1 MFDVVTNLLAVFQ
14 FGWSDLLDVAIVA
27 FLIYQFLSIIRHTRA
42 VQMVMGG
49 VLVVALYYA
58 SELVTLRTVNWL
70 VGEMFGYAVFA
81 AIVLFQNDIRRG
93 LSLIGRDSLFRLVT
107 RRAVTDQ
114 TIEEIVSAVS
124 TLSARKCGAL
134 VAIERD
140 IGLRT
145 YVDSGTL
152 LDAKV
157 NYDLLVSVFQPSSP
171 LHDGA
176 IIIQDNRIS
185 AATCFLPLT
194 VDSQQAELGTR
205 HRAAIGLTEE
215 SDAVALV
222 VSEETGAISLAIDGE
237 IEHSLDDVQ
246 LTYRLE
252 ALLQQTSLASRVR
265 RKNRGET

>member
-1 MFDVVTNLLAVFQ
+1 MFDVVTNLLVVFR
-14 FGWSDLLDVAIVA
+14 FGWSDLLDIMIVS
-27 FLIYQFLSIIRHTRA
+27 FLTYQFLSIIRHTRA
-42 VQMVMGG
+42 VQIIVGG
-49 VLVVALYYA
+49 IFVVALYYV

-93 LSLIGRDSLFRLVT
+93 LSLIGRDSFFRLVT

-114 TIEEIVSAVS
+114 TIEDIVGAVS
-124 TLSARKCGAL
+124 SLSNQKRGAL
-134 VAIERD
+134 LAIERD

-145 YVDSGTL
+145 YVDSGTS

-157 NYDLLVSVFQPSSP
+157 NYDLLVSVFQSTSP

-176 IIIQDNRIS
+176 VIVQDNRVS
-185 AATCFLPLT
+185 AAGCLLPLT
-194 VDSQQAELGTR
+194 VDSQRAQLGTR

-222 VSEETGAISLAIDGE
+222 VSEETGVISLAIDGE
-237 IEHSLDDVQ
+237 IEHGLDDVQ
-246 LTYRLE
+246 LTFRLE
-252 ALLQQTSLASRVR
+252 ALLQQTSLIARVR
-265 RKNRGET
+265 RRQWGQK

>member
-1 MFDVVTNLLAVFQ
+1 MFDVVTNLLAVFR
-14 FGWSDLLDVAIVA
+14 FGWSDLLDVAIVT

-42 VQMVMGG
+42 VQMVVGG
-49 VLVVALYYA
+49 VFVVALYYA

-93 LSLIGRDSLFRLVT
+93 LSLIGRDSLFRLFT

-114 TIEEIVSAVS
+114 TIEDIVNAASS
-124 TLSARKCGAL
+124 LSNQKRGAL

-145 YVDSGTL
+145 YVDSGTS

-157 NYDLLVSVFQPSSP
+157 NYDLLVSLFQSTSP

-176 IIIQDNRIS
+176 VIVQDNRVS
-185 AATCFLPLT
+185 AAGCLLPLT
-194 VDSQQAELGTR
+194 GDSQRAQLGTR

-222 VSEETGAISLAIDGE
+222 VSEETGVISLAINGE
-237 IEHSLDDVQ
+237 IEHDLDDVQ
-246 LTYRLE
+246 LTFRLE
-252 ALLQQTSLASRVR
+252 ALLQQTSLVSRVR
-265 RKNRGET
+265 RRQRGQK